1 MSTILP
7 SASKTVLIG
16 RPDYQSLLDGVR
28 LISLGL
34 TRKEDTVAVGLKNL
48 EVDKNYLLGLH
59 CTTCQIAFELSEEH
73 RAHYKSDW
81 HRYNLKQKIRNRQT
95 IDEPKFL
102 ALENKAND
110 SSSSCESDDEINA
123 YNSHFSIDSK
133 LFFENNFGN
142 AFSVY
147 RCLLTNKKDIP
158 NEDIV
163 VNSLKSIS
171 IKPMWFIVMLGGGRF
186 SAAIFK
192 GEEVIVHKTF
202 HSYTV
207 RAKQGGS
214 QNTQDRSKGG
224 CKSAGASLRRYNE
237 ASQLKHIQEILSS
250 WLHHIKL
257 CNHIFYRAIGPNNRN
272 ILFGGSTPL
281 INKNDSRLCQI
292 PFGTKKATYAE
303 VQKVHNQ
310 LSTVLVYDSKDII
323 NNSIKNYVLKLFKK
337 RKNTESRTKKIV
349 EKPIKDIQNSNE
361 KMSENIQVSSTSDS
375 SENDDENKIVESPQS
390 KILIENNGS
399 VLSNDL
405 TNKKRK
411 KRKKKPK
418 NTNTIIVKCAE
429 VEEMKKLL
437 LQTIEEKNSETLS
450 KYLSLEDE
458 NSSITKEYLEK
469 SLNEAI
475 DESNNTILHLASTY
489 CLHDH
494 IYLLLQHGS
503 NPIHKNKD
511 AKTPY
516 ELAPDKSTRKVF
528 RKFMAVFP
536 DKYDYDKSRL
546 PGPLTEELQEE
557 LKERKKAKQKRAKER
572 KVIEELK
579 KEEEIQK
586 QKFLQLSDREKCA
599 IAAEKR
605 FMAVQGAFKS
615 LRCFYCGKNIEEK
628 YPFEYMD
635 YKFCSVQ
642 CVKNHRQKNIVN

>member
-16 RPDYQSLLDGVR
+16 RPEYQSLLDGVQ

-34 TRKEDTVAVGLKNL
+34 TRKEETEAVEFKNL
-48 EVDKNYLLGLH
+48 EIEKNYLLGLH

-95 IDEPKFL
+95 IDEPKFF

-133 LFFENNFGN
+133 LFFENNSGN

-158 NEDIV
+158 SEEIV
-163 VNSLKSIS
+163 VDSLKSFS
-171 IKPMWFIVMLGGGRF
+171 SKPVWFIVMLGGGRF

-192 GEEVIVHKTF
+192 GEEAIVHKTF

-214 QNTQDRSKGG
+214 QSTQDRSKGG

-257 CNHIFYRAIGPNNRN
+257 CDLIFYRAIGPNNRN
-272 ILFGGSTPL
+272 ILFGGSNPL
-281 INKNDSRLCQI
+281 IDKNDSRLCQI
-292 PFGTKKATYAE
+292 PFGTKKATFAE
-303 VQKVHNQ
+303 VQKVCNQ
-310 LSTVLVYDSKDII
+310 LSTVLVYDSKEII
-323 NNSIKNYVLKLFKK
+323 NNSIKNYIFKLFKK
-337 RKNTESRTKKIV
+337 RKNTKSRTKKIV

-361 KMSENIQVSSTSDS
+361 KNSENIQLSSMSDS
-375 SENDDENKIVESPQS
+375 SENDNENEIVEFPQS
-390 KILIENNGS
+390 KILCENNDS
-399 VLSNDL
+399 VVTNDSK
-405 TNKKRK
+405 NKKRK
-411 KRKKKPK
+411 KRKKKPI
-418 NTNTIIVKCAE
+418 NTIVKCAE
-429 VEEMKKLL
+429 VEEVKKLL
-437 LQTIEEKNSETLS
+437 LKTIEEKNSEALS
-450 KYLSLEDE
+450 KYLLLEDTH
-458 NSSITKEYLEK
+458 SSITKEHLEK
-469 SLNEAI
+469 SLNETI
-475 DESNNTILHLASTY
+475 DESNNTLLHLASTY

-503 NPIHKNKD
+503 NPINKNKD

-572 KVIEELK
+572 KVVEELK
-579 KEEEIQK
+579 KEEEIEK

-605 FMAVQGAFKS
+605 FMAVQGTFKL

-642 CVKNHRQKNIVN
+642 CVKNHRQKNIVI

>member
-16 RPDYQSLLDGVR
+16 RPEYQSLLDGVR

-34 TRKEDTVAVGLKNL
+34 TRKEDTAAVGLKNL
-48 EVDKNYLLGLH
+48 DVDKNYLLGMH

-73 RAHYKSDW
+73 KAHYKSDW

-123 YNSHFSIDSK
+123 YNSYFSIDSK

-158 NEDIV
+158 NEEIV

-171 IKPMWFIVMLGGGRF
+171 TKPMWFIIMLGGGRF

-214 QNTQDRSKGG
+214 QSTQDRSKGG

-257 CNHIFYRAIGPNNRN
+257 CNLIFYRAIGPNNRN
-272 ILFGGSTPL
+272 ILFGGSNPL

-292 PFGTKKATYAE
+292 PFGTKKATFAE
-303 VQKVHNQ
+303 VQKVYNQ

-349 EKPIKDIQNSNE
+349 EKPIKDIQNPN
-361 KMSENIQVSSTSDS
+361 ENIRLSSMSDS
-375 SENDDENKIVESPQS
+375 SENDSENKIVESPES
-390 KILIENNGS
+390 KIFENNS
-399 VLSNDL
+399 SILSNDL
-405 TNKKRK
+405 TTKKRK

-418 NTNTIIVKCAE
+418 TTITVKCAE
-429 VEEMKKLL
+429 VEEVKKLL
-437 LQTIEEKNSETLS
+437 LQTIKEKDSEALS
-450 KYLSLEDE
+450 KCLLLEDS

-469 SLNEAI
+469 SLNEPI

-489 CLHDH
+489 CLHNH
-494 IYLLLQHGS
+494 IYLLLQYGS

-572 KVIEELK
+572 KVVEELK

-605 FMAVQGAFKS
+605 LMAVQGTFKL

>member
-1 MSTILP
+1 
-7 SASKTVLIG
+7 
-16 RPDYQSLLDGVR
+16 
-28 LISLGL
+28 
-34 TRKEDTVAVGLKNL
+34 
-48 EVDKNYLLGLH
+48 
-59 CTTCQIAFELSEEH
+59 
-73 RAHYKSDW
+73 
-81 HRYNLKQKIRNRQT
+81 
-95 IDEPKFL
+95 
-102 ALENKAND
+102 
-110 SSSSCESDDEINA
+110 
-123 YNSHFSIDSK
+123 
-133 LFFENNFGN
+133 
-142 AFSVY
+142 
-147 RCLLTNKKDIP
+147 
-158 NEDIV
+158 
-163 VNSLKSIS
+163 
-171 IKPMWFIVMLGGGRF
+171 MLGGGRF

-214 QNTQDRSKGG
+214 QSTQDRSKGG

-257 CNHIFYRAIGPNNRN
+257 CNLIFYRAIGPNNRN
-272 ILFGGSTPL
+272 ILFGGSNPL

-292 PFGTKKATYAE
+292 PFGTKKATFAE

-349 EKPIKDIQNSNE
+349 EKPIKDIQNLN
-361 KMSENIQVSSTSDS
+361 ENIRLSSISDS
-375 SENDDENKIVESPQS
+375 SENDGENKIVESPES
-390 KILIENNGS
+390 KIFENNS
-399 VLSNDL
+399 SILSNGL
-405 TNKKRK
+405 ITKKRK

-418 NTNTIIVKCAE
+418 TTITVKCAE
-429 VEEMKKLL
+429 VEEVKKLL
-437 LQTIEEKNSETLS
+437 LQTIEEKDSEALS
-450 KYLSLEDE
+450 KCLLLEDS
-458 NSSITKEYLEK
+458 NNLITKEYLEK
-469 SLNEAI
+469 SLNEPI

-489 CLHDH
+489 CLHNH
-494 IYLLLQHGS
+494 IYLLLQYGS

-572 KVIEELK
+572 KVAEELQ
-579 KEEEIQK
+579 KEEEIEK

-605 FMAVQGAFKS
+605 LLAVQGTFKL

>member
-7 SASKTVLIG
+7 FASKTVLIG
-16 RPDYQSLLDGVR
+16 RHDYQSLLDGVQ

-34 TRKEDTVAVGLKNL
+34 TRKEDTEVVELKNL
-48 EVDKNYLLGLH
+48 GIEKNYLLGLH

-81 HRYNLKQKIRNRQT
+81 HRYNLKQKIRNRPT

-133 LFFENNFGN
+133 LFFENNSGN

-158 NEDIV
+158 SEEIV
-163 VNSLKSIS
+163 VNSLKSFS
-171 IKPMWFIVMLGGGRF
+171 SKPMWFIVMLGGGRF

-192 GEEVIVHKTF
+192 GEEAIVHKTF

-214 QNTQDRSKGG
+214 QSTQDRSKGG

-250 WLHHIKL
+250 WLPHIKL
-257 CNHIFYRAIGPNNRN
+257 CDLIFYRAIGPNNRN
-272 ILFGGSTPL
+272 ILFGGSNPL
-281 INKNDSRLCQI
+281 IDKNDSRLCQI
-292 PFGTKKATYAE
+292 PFGTKKATFAE
-303 VQKVHNQ
+303 VQKVCNQ
-310 LSTVLVYDSKDII
+310 LSTVLVYDSKEII
-323 NNSIKNYVLKLFKK
+323 NNSIKNYILKLFKK
-337 RKNTESRTKKIV
+337 RKNTKSRTKKIV
-349 EKPIKDIQNSNE
+349 EKPIKDLQNSNE
-361 KMSENIQVSSTSDS
+361 KVSENIQLSSTSDS
-375 SENDDENKIVESPQS
+375 SENDNENKTVEFPQS
-390 KILIENNGS
+390 KILCENNDS
-399 VLSNDL
+399 VVKNDSK
-405 TNKKRK
+405 NKKRK

-418 NTNTIIVKCAE
+418 DTIVKCAE
-429 VEEMKKLL
+429 VEEVKKLL
-437 LQTIEEKNSETLS
+437 LKTIEEKNSEALS
-450 KYLSLEDE
+450 KYLLLEDTH
-458 NSSITKEYLEK
+458 SSITKEYLEK
-469 SLNEAI
+469 SLNETI
-475 DESNNTILHLASTY
+475 DESNNTLLHLASTY

-503 NPIHKNKD
+503 NPINKNKD

-572 KVIEELK
+572 KVVEEIK
-579 KEEEIQK
+579 KEEEIEK

-605 FMAVQGAFKS
+605 FMAVQGTFKL

-642 CVKNHRQKNIVN
+642 CVKNHRQKNIVI

>member
-7 SASKTVLIG
+7 FASKTVLIG
-16 RPDYQSLLDGVR
+16 RPDYQSLLDGVK

-34 TRKEDTVAVGLKNL
+34 TRKEDTVATDFKNL
-48 EVDKNYLLGLH
+48 EIDKNYLLGLH

-81 HRYNLKQKIRNRQT
+81 HRFNLKQKIRNRQT

-123 YNSHFSIDSK
+123 YNSHFSMDSK
-133 LFFENNFGN
+133 LFFENNSGN

-158 NEDIV
+158 NEEIV

-171 IKPMWFIVMLGGGRF
+171 SQPMWFIVMLGGGRF

-192 GEEVIVHKTF
+192 GEEAIVHKTF

-214 QNTQDRSKGG
+214 QSTQDRSKGG

-237 ASQLKHIQEILSS
+237 ASQLKHIQEILSL
-250 WLHHIKL
+250 WRNHIKL
-257 CNHIFYRAIGPNNRN
+257 CDLIFYRAIGPNNRN
-272 ILFGGSTPL
+272 ILFGGSNPL
-281 INKNDSRLCQI
+281 IDKNDNRLCQI
-292 PFGTKKATYAE
+292 PFGTKKATFAE
-303 VQKVHNQ
+303 VQKVYNQ
-310 LSTVLVYDSKDII
+310 LSTVLVYDSKEII
-323 NNSIKNYVLKLFKK
+323 NNSIKNYILKLFKK
-337 RKNTESRTKKIV
+337 KKNTESRTKKVV
-349 EKPIKDIQNSNE
+349 EKPIKDIQKSIE
-361 KMSENIQVSSTSDS
+361 KVSENIQLPSMSDS
-375 SENDDENKIVESPQS
+375 SENDNENETVEFPQS
-390 KILIENNGS
+390 KILCENNGS
-399 VLSNDL
+399 VVTNGLK
-405 TNKKRK
+405 NKKRK
-411 KRKKKPK
+411 KKKKPK
-418 NTNTIIVKCAE
+418 DTIVKCAE
-429 VEEMKKLL
+429 VEELKKCL
-437 LQTIEEKNSETLS
+437 LQTIEEKNSEALS
-450 KYLSLEDE
+450 KYLLLEDSH
-458 NSSITKEYLEK
+458 NSFTKEYLEK
-469 SLNEAI
+469 SLNETI
-475 DESNNTILHLASTY
+475 DESNNTLLHLASAY

-572 KVIEELK
+572 KVVEELK
-579 KEEEIQK
+579 KEEEIEK

-605 FMAVQGAFKS
+605 FIAVQGRFKL

-628 YPFEYMD
+628 FPFEYMD

-642 CVKNHRQKNIVN
+642 CVKNHRQKNVVI

>member
-7 SASKTVLIG
+7 IASKTVLIG
-16 RPDYQSLLDGVR
+16 RPDYQSLLDGVQ
-28 LISLGL
+28 LINLGL
-34 TRKEDTVAVGLKNL
+34 TRKEDSEFELKNL
-48 EVDKNYLLGLH
+48 EIEKNYLLGLH

-133 LFFENNFGN
+133 LFFENNSGN

-158 NEDIV
+158 SEEIV
-163 VNSLKSIS
+163 VDSLKSFS
-171 IKPMWFIVMLGGGRF
+171 SKPIWLIVMLGGGRF

-192 GEEVIVHKTF
+192 GEEAIVHKTF

-214 QNTQDRSKGG
+214 QSTQDRSKGG

-257 CNHIFYRAIGPNNRN
+257 CDLIFYRAIGPNNRN
-272 ILFGGSTPL
+272 ILFGGSNPL
-281 INKNDSRLCQI
+281 IDKNDSRLCQI
-292 PFGTKKATYAE
+292 PFGTKKATFAE
-303 VQKVHNQ
+303 VQKVCNQ
-310 LSTVLVYDSKDII
+310 LSTVLVYDSKEII
-323 NNSIKNYVLKLFKK
+323 NNSIKNYILKLFKK
-337 RKNTESRTKKIV
+337 RKNTKSKTKKILK
-349 EKPIKDIQNSNE
+349 KPIKDIQNSNE
-361 KMSENIQVSSTSDS
+361 KVSENIQLFSTSDS
-375 SENDDENKIVESPQS
+375 SENDNENETIEFPQS
-390 KILIENNGS
+390 KILCENNDS
-399 VLSNDL
+399 VVTNNSK
-405 TNKKRK
+405 NKKRK

-418 NTNTIIVKCAE
+418 DTIVKCAE
-429 VEEMKKLL
+429 VEEVKKLL
-437 LQTIEEKNSETLS
+437 LKTIEEKNSEALS
-450 KYLSLEDE
+450 KYLLLEDTH
-458 NSSITKEYLEK
+458 SSITKEYLEK
-469 SLNEAI
+469 SLNETI
-475 DESNNTILHLASTY
+475 DESNNTLLHLASTY

-503 NPIHKNKD
+503 NPINKNKD

-572 KVIEELK
+572 KVVEEIK
-579 KEEEIQK
+579 KEEELEK

-605 FMAVQGAFKS
+605 FMAVQGTFKL

-642 CVKNHRQKNIVN
+642 CVKNHRQKNIVI